1 MTTEEFSNEFDV
13 LLGEA
18 LTLDE
23 YEKSVFLTKAQEEIL
38 ISLYNGTNPTGV
50 SFDKTEEVRRYL
62 DTLINTDMVH
72 PDSTDKSVHIENNS
86 LVFNLGNKD
95 LWIITYEALR
105 VTGSSNDVPV
115 IPTTQDEYH
124 RIKNNPFRG
133 VSNNRALR
141 IDMGQGKMEIL
152 TNNNLSTCTYLV
164 KYLKKPSPIILIPLS
179 DNLTINNENKVTE
192 CSLHPM
198 LHRAILHKAVQLA
211 LISRAVK
218 EVEQ

>member
-1 MTTEEFSNEFDV
+1 
-13 LLGEA
+13 
-18 LTLDE
+18 
-23 YEKSVFLTKAQEEIL
+23 
-38 ISLYNGTNPTGV
+38 
-50 SFDKTEEVRRYL
+50 
-62 DTLINTDMVH
+62 
-72 PDSTDKSVHIENNS
+72 
-86 LVFNLGNKD
+86 
-95 LWIITYEALR
+95 
-105 VTGSSNDVPV
+105 
-115 IPTTQDEYH
+115 
-124 RIKNNPFRG
+124 
-133 VSNNRALR
+133 
-141 IDMGQGKMEIL
+141 MGQGKMEIL